1 MDRAVKRGTLRK
13 EAIPSRLLGVDEKAF
28 RKGHRYLTIVNDIER
43 GTVEFISENREKAS
57 LAEFYKSR
65 TPEQLRAIEA
75 IAMDM
80 WEPYVQATLEWV
92 PLSKDKIVF
101 DKFHVMKKMNEG
113 VDKVR
118 KEEHRALMALG
129 SNTLSK
135 TKYLWLY
142 GEENIPE
149 HRQEEFTALKE
160 STLKT
165 ARAWS
170 IKEGA
175 MELQK
180 RRLGQP
186 FLCLMEEMG
195 GPVPI
200 GTNQT
205 GLCHDP
211 STAGECSDLLQ
222 APDHQ
227 RGGRGTEQ

>member
-1 MDRAVKRGTLRK
+1 L
-13 EAIPSRLLGVDEKAF
+13 PLG
-28 RKGHRYLTIVNDIER
+28 
-43 GTVEFISENREKAS
+43 
-57 LAEFYKSR
+57 
-65 TPEQLRAIEA
+65 
-75 IAMDM
+75 
-80 WEPYVQATLEWV
+80 
-92 PLSKDKIVF
+92 KDKIVF

-170 IKEGA
+170 IKETLRGLWSYKNFA
-175 MELQK
+175 WAK
-180 RRLGQP
+180 RFYASWKKWVDRL
-186 FLCLMEEMG
+186 
-195 GPVPI
+195 PI

-227 RGGRGTEQ
+227 RGGRGPEQ